1 MSVNKEL
8 VKGSTSMLVLGVLE
22 EKEMYGYQIIQA
34 LKEYSN
40 SMFLLKEGTL
50 YPILYRLEDEGCL
63 TSFWSH
69 SDSKDVPK
77 KFYKITEKGK
87 QTLKEL
93 IDLWT
98 SFSLEV
104 SKILEDSKD
113 E

>member
-1 MSVNKEL
+1 
-8 VKGSTSMLVLGVLE
+8 
-22 EKEMYGYQIIQA
+22 
-34 LKEYSN
+34 
-40 SMFLLKEGTL
+40 
-50 YPILYRLEDEGCL
+50 
-63 TSFWSH
+63 
-69 SDSKDVPK
+69 VPK

-98 SFSLEV
+98 VFSLEV